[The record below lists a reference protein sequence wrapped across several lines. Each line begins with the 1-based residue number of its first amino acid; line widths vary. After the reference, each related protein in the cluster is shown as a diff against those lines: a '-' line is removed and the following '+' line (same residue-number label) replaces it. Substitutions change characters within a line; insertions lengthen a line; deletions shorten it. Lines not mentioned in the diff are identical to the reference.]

1 MWYPLYI
8 TCVKPDSLVIDEFV
22 VKYGEILKYVSYVMS
37 KFSKT
42 WRNQKGTKLNQGYS
56 GIRKLDRNRQQ
67 ASSSYNQLLH
77 NGKTCPR

>member
-8 TCVKPDSLVIDEFV
+8 ICVKPDSLVIDEFV
-22 VKYGEILKYVSYVMS
+22 VKYGEIWKYVSYDMS

-42 WRNQKGTKLNQGYS
+42 WRNQKGTKLNQGYP
-56 GIRKLDRNRQQ
+56 GIRNRQQ